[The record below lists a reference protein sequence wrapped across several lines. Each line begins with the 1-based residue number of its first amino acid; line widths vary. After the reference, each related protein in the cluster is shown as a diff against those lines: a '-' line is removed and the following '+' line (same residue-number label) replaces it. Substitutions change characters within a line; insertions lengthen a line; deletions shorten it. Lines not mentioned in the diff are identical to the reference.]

1 MFYNLLLWYL
11 ESTYALSL
19 DSIEVKNN
27 AKKNKNVY
35 CLAAETLLCF
45 THMDDSM
52 DSFRSVMKWQNFSK
66 SS

>member
-19 DSIEVKNN
+19 VSIEVKNN

-52 DSFRSVMKWQNFSK
+52 DSV
-66 SS
+66 